1 MSLVTTTAWNHA
13 GKTLG
18 IKHNLA
24 SRQLHMNKINRL
36 LSENG
41 KGDSSLGT
49 KLTKL
54 LAVNFAQVTSVSITR
69 TSAFHFEKNVK
80 SFLSN
85 VQTQPIFLRQ
95 RTYHPLLSIGI
106 IILTTIWI
114 YKYWFTCH
122 LKELLVKN
130 KYKIAKAAQKENY
143 ESATK

>member
-1 MSLVTTTAWNHA
+1 MGLVNTTAWNHP

-24 SRQLHMNKINRL
+24 SRQLHMNKIQKTMEWKWKVQLFIR
-36 LSENG
+36 G
-41 KGDSSLGT
+41 QI
-49 KLTKL
+49 TKL
-54 LAVNFAQVTSVSITR
+54 LAMNFAQVTSVSITK
-69 TSAFHFEKNVK
+69 TSAFDFEKNGK

-95 RTYHPLLSIGI
+95 RTYHPLLSISI

-114 YKYWFTCH
+114 YKYWFSCH

-130 KYKIAKAAQKENY
+130 K
-143 ESATK
+143 